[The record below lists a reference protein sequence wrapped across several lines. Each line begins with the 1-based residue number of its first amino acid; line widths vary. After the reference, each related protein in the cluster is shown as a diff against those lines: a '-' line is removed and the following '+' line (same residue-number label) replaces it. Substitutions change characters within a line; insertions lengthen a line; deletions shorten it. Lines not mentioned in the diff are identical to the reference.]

1 MIKIV
6 GVLQMVFLID
16 RDGVDSENDVED
28 DGDNHETPGGS
39 SSSFTLVQSCSK
51 LFRSLETSWTF
62 FFVF

>member
-1 MIKIV
+1 MI
-6 GVLQMVFLID
+6 FLID
-16 RDGVDSENDVED
+16 SDGVDSENDVED